1 MRNILIGSLLAAAL
15 SLSAAASAQPFSV
28 VMVNGMQYE
37 AALASS
43 SVAHKDIC
51 SIPYGT
57 ADNCV
62 GGDMQDAEHRTEGAP
77 TAFRPIAD
85 GSFWVLD
92 TINQKLKH
100 FARDG
105 KPLETLPYP
114 GTGEKNFVHI
124 TDLAVNPNG
133 GFYLFNATDGIV
145 ERVDAKG
152 ASVVQI
158 EGLADSREVG
168 VDSKGNLLITNPV
181 MQSLLRF
188 NPEGELIEKYDGQT
202 HLSPIVGA
210 DDKPLGVKFD
220 EQNAELVKADTAS
233 PVAEVSLAKFP
244 LDLPKERKANYVS
257 AKLIGSDA
265 KNQVYLELVA
275 CDENGVVHRHRVL
288 RLAADGE
295 VLSQADLL
303 MIPFLAP
310 DMVRHLTVTPDGTLF
325 GFRSDG
331 KSWIPISY
339 DLP

>member
-1 MRNILIGSLLAAAL
+1 MNNTLIGSLLVVAL
-15 SLSAAASAQPFSV
+15 SLPAAVSAQGFSS
-28 VMVNGMQYE
+28 VMVNGLQYE

-43 SVAHKDIC
+43 AVAHKDIC
-51 SIPYGT
+51 SIPFGT

-62 GGDMQDAEHRTEGAP
+62 GGDMQDIEHRTEGAP
-77 TAFRPIAD
+77 TAFRPVAD

-92 TINQKLKH
+92 TVNQKLKH

-105 KPLETLPYP
+105 KLLQAMTFP
-114 GTGEKNFVHI
+114 GSSARYFVHM
-124 TDLAVNPNG
+124 TDMAVNPKG
-133 GFYLFNATDGIV
+133 GFYLYNATDGVV
-145 ERVDAKG
+145 ERIDAKG
-152 ASVVQI
+152 ASIVQI
-158 EGLADSREVG
+158 EGLPDSREVG
-168 VDSKGNLLITNPV
+168 VDSKGNMLVTNPV

-202 HLSPIVGA
+202 HLSTSVGA

-220 EQNAELVKADTAS
+220 DRNAELVRAETAS
-233 PVAEVSLAKFP
+233 PVVEITLAKFP
-244 LDLPKERKANYVS
+244 LDLPMERKAHYVS
-257 AKLIGSDA
+257 AKLIGADA

-288 RLAADGE
+288 RLAGDGK
-295 VLSQADLL
+295 VLAQADLL

-310 DMVRHLTVTPDGTLF
+310 DMVRHLTVAPDGTLF

>member
-15 SLSAAASAQPFSV
+15 SLPATVSAQAFSV

-37 AALASS
+37 SALASS
-43 SVAHKDIC
+43 AVAHKDIC
-51 SIPYGT
+51 SIPFGT

-62 GGDMQDAEHRTEGAP
+62 GGDMQDVEHRTEGAP
-77 TAFRPIAD
+77 TAFRPMAD

-92 TINQKLKH
+92 TVNQKLKQ
-100 FARDG
+100 FDRNG
-105 KPLETLPYP
+105 KLLQAMPYP
-114 GTGEKNFVHI
+114 GSGAKTFVHM
-124 TDLAVNPNG
+124 TDLAVNPKN
-133 GFYLFNATDGIV
+133 GFYLYNATDGVV

-152 ASVVQI
+152 ASIVQI
-158 EGLADSREVG
+158 EGLPDSREVG
-168 VDSKGNLLITNPV
+168 IDSKGNLLVTNPV

-220 EQNAELVKADTAS
+220 DRNAELVRAETAS
-233 PVAEVSLAKFP
+233 PVAEVTIAKFP
-244 LDLPKERKANYVS
+244 LDLPKERKAGYVS
-257 AKLIGSDA
+257 AKLIGADA

-288 RLAADGE
+288 RLAGDGK
-295 VLSQADLL
+295 VLAQADLL

>member
-1 MRNILIGSLLAAAL
+1 MRNILIGSLLAVAL
-15 SLSAAASAQPFSV
+15 SLPAAVSAQSFST

-43 SVAHKDIC
+43 AVAHKDIC
-51 SIPYGT
+51 SVPFGT
-57 ADNCV
+57 TDNCV
-62 GGDMQDAEHRTEGAP
+62 GGDMQDVEHRTEGAP

-92 TINQKLKH
+92 TVNQKLKH

-105 KPLETLPYP
+105 KLLDVLPYP
-114 GTGEKNFVHI
+114 GTGPKSFVHM

-133 GFYLFNATDGIV
+133 GFYMFNATDGVV

-152 ASVVQI
+152 TSIVQI
-158 EGLADSREVG
+158 EGLPDSREIG
-168 VDSKGNLLITNPV
+168 IDSKGNLLITNPV

-188 NPEGELIEKYDGQT
+188 NPEAELIEKYDGQT

-220 EQNAELVKADTAS
+220 DQNAELVRADTAS
-233 PVAEVSLAKFP
+233 PVAEVTLAKFP
-244 LDLPKERKANYVS
+244 LDLPKERKASYVS
-257 AKLIGSDA
+257 AKLIGADA
-265 KNQVYLELVA
+265 KKQVYLELVA

-288 RLAADGE
+288 RLAGDGK

-310 DMVRHLTVTPDGTLF
+310 DMVRHLTVAPDGSLF